1 MNMLHNIRGQR
12 RTQDDQTPLTAP
24 MDTETVKDAR
34 RTSFTAMERVPM
46 PVY

>member
-34 RTSFTAMERVPM
+34 RTSFTAMERVPT